1 MLSDLARRYRW
12 ADEELDLAWTV
23 AVVQGRELADV
34 IRTYGGDPARPV
46 GEFAFAGLADLQG
59 DLDNP
64 LHHLQAIVHRG
75 AVVVIEW
82 NGWTG
87 LVPEIARRCSVGGR
101 FFAVHWSLSSNP
113 RVNHAVDGRVA
124 TNLEMFADGVDG
136 ADGVEV
142 GALRS
147 TALALM
153 EQQTGIA
160 FERAWLDERR
170 AAYRVPDPDELLR
183 DVPGAWEP

>member
-1 MLSDLARRYRW
+1 MLTDLARRYRW
-12 ADEELDLAWTV
+12 ADEEFDLAWTV
-23 AVVQGRELADV
+23 AVVQGRDAADV
-34 IRTYGGDPARPV
+34 IPVYGGDPARPV
-46 GEFAFAGLADLQG
+46 GEFVFAGLADLQG

-64 LHHLQAIVHRG
+64 RHHLQVIVHRG
-75 AVVVIEW
+75 AVVVVEW

-113 RVNHAVDGRVA
+113 RVNDAVDGRVA
-124 TNLEMFADGVDG
+124 ANFEIFAGTPGLAEVVD
-136 ADGVEV
+136 V

-153 EQQTGIA
+153 EQRTGTA
-160 FERAWLDERR
+160 FERGWLDDVR